1 MLSDVTSIGRGSQKS
16 NPSQMCRVGHNGQM
30 ATAASTPRP
39 RRELARATQILLAD
53 VGRAYY
59 LDGRSK
65 VEIAADFSISRFQV
79 AKLLDDALA
88 FGVVTIRIHDPRMRS
103 SDAADVLASALG
115 IERVAI
121 VDVGDGTALESAE
134 SVGIAVMDQ
143 LKDLVRPQMTIGISW
158 SRALDLAARY
168 LPDLPPCDIVQL
180 AGALQLVGTGSL
192 SRVIAQLGESPG
204 IQTFPVYAPLV
215 VDEPSTARD
224 LMRQPEIAEA
234 LARADRLDLAV
245 VAIGAWS
252 EGQSTVWEKVSP
264 TDRQAGTDAGAVAEV
279 SGRLLDA
286 AGHPVH
292 TGLDDRTIGVRIE
305 QLVAAPQVIA
315 VARGAERVE
324 AVIAAVR
331 AGIVSCLVVDGGLA
345 SALQRHIESAPLRH
359 DG

>member
-1 MLSDVTSIGRGSQKS
+1 MSIGRAPQKS
-16 NPSQMCRVGHNGQM
+16 NPSQMSAIGHNGQM
-30 ATAASTPRP
+30 PIDARNSRP
-39 RRELARATQILLAD
+39 RRELDRATQILLAD
-53 VGRAYY
+53 IGRAYY

-65 VEIAADFSISRFQV
+65 VEIAADFSLSRFQV

-103 SDAADVLASALG
+103 SGADEDLAAALG
-115 IERVAI
+115 VDRVAI
-121 VDVGDGTALESAE
+121 VEVGDGAGLDTAE

-143 LKDLVRPQMTIGISW
+143 LKDLVRPNMTIGISW

-204 IQTFPVYAPLV
+204 IHTFPVYAPLV

-234 LARADRLDLAV
+234 LARADLLDLAV
-245 VAIGAWS
+245 VAIGAWA

-264 TDRQAGTDAGAVAEV
+264 ADRQAGTDAGAVAEV

-286 AGHPVH
+286 NGHPVH
-292 TGLDDRTIGVRIE
+292 TSLDDRTIGVRIE

-315 VARGAERVE
+315 VARGVDRVE

-331 AGIVSCLVVDGGLA
+331 AGIVSCLVIDSGLA
-345 SALQRHIESAPLRH
+345 NALQRHLEVAPLRH